1 MSTNLRAKAKKSRIF
16 LHMWDFFC
24 TFAPKTT
31 QIKRKMKK
39 SDTIRQASVAD
50 IPRLIDL
57 LHQVDMVHHRLRPD
71 LFKPDTTKY
80 SEQELETLLGDE
92 SKPIFVYDDGEVI
105 GYAFCQIT
113 EVKDDRLLQDRKTLY
128 IDDLCV
134 DEAARS
140 KHIGNALFEFVRD
153 YAKSI
158 GCHAITLNVW
168 AGNDSA
174 ICFYQNMGMHPQK
187 IGMEIKL

>member
-1 MSTNLRAKAKKSRIF
+1 MTHTN
-16 LHMWDFFC
+16 
-24 TFAPKTT
+24 
-31 QIKRKMKK
+31 
-39 SDTIRQASVAD
+39 TIRQASVAD

-80 SEQELETLLGDE
+80 DEQELAVLLEDKT
-92 SKPIFVYDDGEVI
+92 KPIFVYDDGEVL
-105 GYAFCQIT
+105 GYTFCQIT
-113 EVKDDRLLQDRKTLY
+113 EVKEDRLLQDRKTLY

-134 DEAARS
+134 DEAARG
-140 KHIGNALFEFVRD
+140 KHIGSALFEFVRD

-168 AGNDSA
+168 EGNDSA
-174 ICFYQNMGMHPQK
+174 IHFYQNMGMHSQK

>member
-1 MSTNLRAKAKKSRIF
+1 MTHTN
-16 LHMWDFFC
+16 
-24 TFAPKTT
+24 
-31 QIKRKMKK
+31 
-39 SDTIRQASVAD
+39 TIRQASVAD

-71 LFKPDTTKY
+71 LFKPNTIKY
-80 SEQELETLLGDE
+80 DEQELVVLLEDET
-92 SKPIFVYDDGEVI
+92 KPIFVYDDGEVL
-105 GYAFCQIT
+105 GYAFCQMS

-134 DEAARS
+134 DEAARG
-140 KHIGNALFEFVRD
+140 KHIGKALFDFVRD

-168 AGNDSA
+168 EGNDSA
-174 ICFYQNMGMHPQK
+174 IHFYQNMGMHPQK